1 VSTGKLTTNNYKGY
15 RIVDVPFGVFKKSI
29 DRNVLQKVD
38 TVVGC
43 ARLDKLYLSVVQ

>member
-1 VSTGKLTTNNYKGY
+1 MSTEKLIANSYKGY
-15 RIVDVPFGVFKKSI
+15 YIVDAPFGVFKKSI